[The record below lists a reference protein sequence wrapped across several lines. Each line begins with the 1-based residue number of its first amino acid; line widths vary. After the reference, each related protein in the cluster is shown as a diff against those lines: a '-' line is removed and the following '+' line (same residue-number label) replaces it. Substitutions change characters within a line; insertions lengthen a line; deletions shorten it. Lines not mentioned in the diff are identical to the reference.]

1 MSSPRAR
8 RHTSDDFGRFIKS
21 WLQNPLATGA
31 VAPSGRPLARLMAN
45 GLQAGHRVVE
55 LGAGTGTLTRAIL
68 DAGVRPP
75 DLKIVEQ
82 NPEFVQILQRR
93 FPDCPIVAA
102 DAMALVDTLG
112 ASAPYDFVI
121 SGLPLLLFNPEQK
134 QRLLEQIF
142 AVLGTRGCLHQ
153 FTYGGRCPVDRGL
166 RRKLGVESSL
176 VGFAAFNL
184 PPAFVYR
191 FSREAQP

>member
-1 MSSPRAR
+1 MSGPPPR
-8 RHTSDDFGRFIKS
+8 RHTSDDLGRFIKS

-45 GLQAGHRVVE
+45 GLQLGDRVVE
-55 LGAGTGTLTRAIL
+55 LGAGTGTLTQAIL
-68 DAGVRPP
+68 DAGVRPA
-75 DLKIVEQ
+75 DLSIVEQ
-82 NPEFVQILQRR
+82 NAEFVRILERR

-102 DAMALVDTLG
+102 DALALVETLG
-112 ASAPYDFVI
+112 AAAPFDVVV
-121 SGLPLLLFNPEQK
+121 SGLPLLLFNPRQK
-134 QRLLEQIF
+134 QLLLEQIF
-142 AVLGTRGCLHQ
+142 AVLGPRGCLHQ

-166 RRKLGVESSL
+166 RRRLGIESSL

-191 FSREAQP
+191 FSREKPR